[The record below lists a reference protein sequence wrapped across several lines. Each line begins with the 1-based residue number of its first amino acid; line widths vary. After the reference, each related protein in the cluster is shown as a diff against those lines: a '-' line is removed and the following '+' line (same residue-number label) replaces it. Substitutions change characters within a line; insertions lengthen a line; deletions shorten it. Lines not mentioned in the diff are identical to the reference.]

1 MPIEVIEDCQIEWD
15 KNRGVLYVHNRETGM
30 TVIRICGLKKENVG
44 SLKEGCIDIT
54 HPLRVSYPYA

>member
-30 TVIRICGLKKENVG
+30 TVIRICGLKKRKCGIFKRRLYRYNA
-44 SLKEGCIDIT
+44 SIT
-54 HPLRVSYPYA
+54 CELSS